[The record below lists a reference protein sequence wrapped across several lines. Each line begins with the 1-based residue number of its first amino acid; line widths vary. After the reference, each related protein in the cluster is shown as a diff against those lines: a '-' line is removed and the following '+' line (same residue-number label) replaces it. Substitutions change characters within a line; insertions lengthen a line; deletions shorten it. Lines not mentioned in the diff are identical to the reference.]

1 MKKCIALV
9 LSLGLS
15 LSLMA
20 CGSIESQGGTGNEQT
35 TTAEQQE
42 SEAGTAET
50 TTAEITEA
58 TEADDSSDRTESDA
72 LEPDSQ
78 EETQGETVAGNKA
91 LEENQIRIIVGDNSF
106 IVRLEDNES
115 AAALRELLKDGDKT
129 ISASNYGGF
138 EKVCQ
143 LGQTLPSNDVQTT
156 TAAGDVMLYSS
167 NQIVIFYDSNS
178 WAYTRLGKVEDLTAE
193 DLEEILS
200 GPETE
205 ITLSIQ

>member
-15 LSLMA
+15 LGLMA
-20 CGSIESQGGTGNEQT
+20 CGSIEGQGGAGNEQT

-42 SEAGTAET
+42 SK
-50 TTAEITEA
+50 
-58 TEADDSSDRTESDA
+58 A

-78 EETQGETVAGNKA
+78 EETQGETMAVSKA
-91 LEENQIRIIVGDNSF
+91 LEENQIRIIVGDDSF
-106 IVRLEDNES
+106 IVKLEDNES
-115 AAALRELLKDGDKT
+115 AAALRELLEDGDKT

-156 TAAGDVMLYSS
+156 TAAGDVMLYATRSS
-167 NQIVIFYDSNS
+167 SSTIP
-178 WAYTRLGKVEDLTAE
+178 TRGHTQG
-193 DLEEILS
+193 LERWKI
-200 GPETE
+200 
-205 ITLSIQ
+205 